1 MPRSVKNNLKL
12 VAAFYGVMI
21 GFSAARTQRD
31 VAPFIFA
38 LCDGADAALDVV
50 TGKLLFGQLPANK
63 RLLVNAWIEI
73 HREELVA
80 SWNAGRLT
88 GEFLKLDPL
97 R

>member
-1 MPRSVKNNLKL
+1 VKNSLKL

-31 VAPFIFA
+31 VAPFIIA
-38 LCDGADAALDVV
+38 LCDGAEAAFDVV
-50 TGKLLFGQLPANK
+50 TGKVLFGQLSANK
-63 RLLVNAWIEI
+63 QLLVNAWVEI

-80 SWNAGRLT
+80 SWNAGRLN
-88 GEFLKLDPL
+88 GEYLKLDPL